1 MNIPEAVDKI
11 ISQSPFLEEALSDG
25 LINVSS
31 LARKIKPEVKTLTHK
46 EVGESAIIMA
56 INRRPVMRSVR
67 ISKGIRAFMN
77 GLGDIIVRSGLSD
90 HTFENSAGLG
100 ACQRRLMDEAAQERE
115 VFFTFSRGVYETTI
129 VSSGSLD
136 PVIDRIF
143 AGEKRISV
151 KKGLSSVTLSLPKN
165 NTEVS
170 GVYYFILKSLAWA
183 GINVAEVISTSNEIS
198 IVVADQD
205 VHRAFA
211 ILMGLKRTGGG

>member
-1 MNIPEAVDKI
+1 MRIPEAVDRI
-11 ISQSPFLEEALSDG
+11 ISQSPFLEEALADG

-31 LARKIKPEVKTLTHK
+31 LARKIRPEVKKLTHK

-56 INRRPVMRSVR
+56 VNRRPAGETFR
-67 ISKGIRAFMN
+67 ISKGIRAFMQE
-77 GLGDIIVRSGLSD
+77 LGDIIVRSGLSD
-90 HTFENSAGLG
+90 HTFENSGQLA
-100 ACQRRLMDEAAQERE
+100 ACQRQLMDEASAERE

-129 VSSGSLD
+129 VCSGSLD

-143 AGEKRISV
+143 SGEKRVSV
-151 KKGLSSVTLSLPKN
+151 KTNLSSVTLNLPKN

-183 GINVAEVISTSNEIS
+183 GINVAEVISTSNEVS
-198 IVVADQD
+198 IVVSDQD

-211 ILMGLKRTGGG
+211 ILMGLKR